1 MRDVQDRYLR
11 LLERRRELRLYALI
25 DGYQYEQHCGQRI
38 ARSPANRALFVG
50 TEDEPLAH
58 AGPWLYDIDQC
69 PQAIEEFAAL
79 EQAKPAVSWLITPID
94 LEGLAQLLQLR
105 LDAELPD
112 GRKALVRFYD
122 PRVLGNL
129 FKVMDGQQCAEFFQL
144 IDEWHFLIDGRRVWM
159 GRDDA

>member
-1 MRDVQDRYLR
+1 M
-11 LLERRRELRLYALI
+11 EEL
-25 DGYQYEQHCGQRI
+25 
-38 ARSPANRALFVG
+38 
-50 TEDEPLAH
+50 
-58 AGPWLYDIDQC
+58 
-69 PQAIEEFAAL
+69 AAL
-79 EQAKPAVSWLITPID
+79 ERAKPAVSWLITPID